1 VFEVSLWN
9 PGGIAYFAR
18 FCLNFGRNFT
28 KKKNE
33 TFKDFFRDFL
43 IFFRFSRFFGFEKRN
58 AMEISIFAF
67 P

>member
-1 VFEVSLWN
+1 LESWRDRVFRAVLSEFQTEF
-9 PGGIAYFAR
+9 YE
-18 FCLNFGRNFT
+18 
-28 KKKNE
+28 KKNE